1 MAWVHGLGGRSAEE
15 RRERLFAA
23 VDELLD
29 TVGIPRSLAAAGIP
43 EAEFE
48 PALPELAETAF
59 MDASLRTNPR
69 MPMVSE
75 LVGLLRLGFA
85 GR

>member
-1 MAWVHGLGGRSAEE
+1 MAWVHGLGGRTAEE
-15 RRERLFAA
+15 RRGRLFAA

-29 TVGIPRSLAAAGIP
+29 AVGIPRSLADAGVP

-48 PALPELAETAF
+48 AALPELAEAAF
-59 MDASLRTNPR
+59 MDLSVRTNPR